1 MKIWSNSNI
10 LYDLI
15 YIKIIIGGH
24 FLNKSLVMMLTVFSI
39 LVFIL
44 VGCGNQQTNE
54 GTQTKTESEGTTS
67 EAPEMVDVKIGML
80 KLTSSAPMF
89 IALEKGFFEEQ
100 GINATETWFE
110 AAQPIAV
117 ATAGG
122 SVDVGATG
130 ITASL
135 YNMVSGGQKLWI
147 VADKGRE
154 QEGFSSSALL
164 VPADSPVTS
173 VGELKGKKIG
183 ITQTGS
189 TFHYMAG
196 RLLENY
202 GLSINDVDLVPLNS
216 IPGLMDSLK
225 SKQVDAVILNEPNIS
240 TVVSEGYGKVITQV
254 GDEIEYQTSGVFFS
268 PKFAENKDAAV
279 RFMKAYAKATQ
290 YYYDAVLIQKD
301 GEIVPGENYDEVI
314 NIIAK
319 YTDQDPELIKKGLP
333 YMDRDGRLLES
344 DIQTQIDW
352 YAKEKLIESEI
363 DAKEIV
369 NTEFLEEALKN

>member
-1 MKIWSNSNI
+1 MK
-10 LYDLI
+10 
-15 YIKIIIGGH
+15 
-24 FLNKSLVMMLTVFSI
+24 KSLVMMLTVFSMIALI
-39 LVFIL
+39 LA
-44 VGCGNQQTNE
+44 GCGNQQTNE
-54 GTQTKTESEGTTS
+54 ETTKSEGSSSETT
-67 EAPEMVDVKIGML
+67 ETVDVKIGML
-80 KLTSSAPMF
+80 KLTSSAPLF

-130 ITASL
+130 ITASI

-154 QEGFSSSALL
+154 QQGFSSSALL

-173 VGELKGKKIG
+173 VEDLKGKKIG

-196 RLLENY
+196 RLLENH
-202 GLSINDVDLVPLNS
+202 GLTISDVDLVPLNS

-268 PKFAENKDAAV
+268 PKFAENKDVAV

-290 YYYDAVLIQKD
+290 YYYDAVLIKED

-369 NTEFLEEALKN
+369 NTEFLEEALEN